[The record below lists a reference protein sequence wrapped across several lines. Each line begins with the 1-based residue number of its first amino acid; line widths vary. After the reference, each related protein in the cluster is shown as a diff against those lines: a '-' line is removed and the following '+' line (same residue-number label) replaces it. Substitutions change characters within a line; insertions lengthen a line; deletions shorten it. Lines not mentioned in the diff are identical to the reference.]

1 MSITSRINEMSSHI
15 EQAYDEL
22 QGLGADL
29 TNVNK
34 NIENISAMLEDAYKE
49 APKISD
55 TDTDITLDNTRK
67 GRVDM
72 EFSGNT
78 SQETTTG
85 KNLLSIP
92 NMTNTH
98 NGITFDLVDNN
109 IMSFSGTATGSW
121 ANLNASNLVDN
132 PMISGQTYTFS
143 IDAAQ
148 NVRVVL
154 YETSPQT
161 AHVISEGNK
170 SVTFQAS
177 GADNIFIG
185 ITNLTTNTNY
195 NGIVKMQL
203 ELGNTAT
210 DWEEYSGGIASPNP
224 DYPQDI
230 RVVSGDNSIE
240 ICGKNMFDDSI
251 VTNLWSEYSTN
262 KIVSANGAN
271 LHKFNCK
278 QGDTFTLKATYDS
291 ASSNSVILIQF
302 FDSNDNSLG
311 RYASANDT
319 TLTLTKT
326 APANTS
332 YAYMGRYLNT
342 PTTIQLEKN
351 NQATNYE
358 PYKEGTY
365 PINLGVK
372 NLWDVNNLQSGFLP
386 QSGSY
391 PTTNTS
397 YPNARYTL
405 ITLKKDKSITLSGIT
420 FAGSGRVRY
429 IDIDT
434 NEVVGNM
441 TYLDSAYY
449 TATHTFG
456 DGFYEGTITAK
467 KDFIVGIMDLNGEI
481 NNLIVNYGTTPQT
494 ISPNPIELA
503 EISTYNDEIFRT
515 SGKNIID
522 LTSLITGT
530 SSTSST
536 NIEKNSFT
544 QSGMGSWGNTY
555 FFLKNNKNTDYTI
568 SMKALSSLART
579 TGVSVYGGET
589 TESTTGYTNI
599 GTQWLD
605 ITANTPGS
613 TSYSFNSGNYEY
625 ILFRFWNNGTASALS
640 SNVDLYIS
648 EVQLELGSTAT
659 EYNPFGTGEWYYKE
673 ATKKLVLDGTQNITL
688 ASGTPR
694 RFNATYTTLGITNI
708 KEGSSAEDTTLN
720 YRKCDHFIYSAGLTS
735 WGRYY
740 LYNSWLVLLDNNS
753 VMANAEALKTW
764 LSNNKTTI
772 RYPLA
777 TPTYTK
783 ITSTNYPTLYSQLEA
798 IYNAQG
804 YDNQTNISQ
813 TNNDLPFKITASA
826 LEG

>member
-1 MSITSRINEMSSHI
+1 MSIATRIESIEEHI
-15 EQAYDEL
+15 GDAY
-22 QGLGADL
+22 QGLQNIGADI
-29 TNVNK
+29 TGVNK

-49 APKISD
+49 APKVSD
-55 TDTDITLDNTRK
+55 TDTDITLDSTRK

-72 EFSGNT
+72 GFSGNT
-78 SQETTTG
+78 SQFTTTG
-85 KNLLSIP
+85 KNLYPTDFLP
-92 NMTNTH
+92 VTEY
-98 NGITFDLVDNN
+98 GITISKNANGDIVLN
-109 IMSFSGTATGSW
+109 GTPNYNEGYKTFYTGDVKTVE
-121 ANLNASNLVDN
+121 A
-132 PMISGQTYTFS
+132 GTYTLSVANKVAGIGCVVGGFNGGCNLTLS
-143 IDAAQ
+143 DTVTSKTAYADTPQ
-148 NVRVVL
+148 NVNPAINIRYDVGTLTNFVL
-154 YETSPQT
+154 NPQMEKSSSATTYEP
-161 AHVISEGNK
+161 
-170 SVTFQAS
+170 F
-177 GADNIFIG
+177 
-185 ITNLTTNTNY
+185 TN
-195 NGIVKMQL
+195 G
-203 ELGNTAT
+203 
-210 DWEEYSGGIASPNP
+210 ASPNP

-230 RVVSGDNSIE
+230 HVVSGDNKITVY
-240 ICGKNMFDDSI
+240 GKNMFDDSI

-515 SGKNIID
+515 SGKNLCNGINQGVYLNND
-522 LTSLITGT
+522 VNRCGVTSGD
-530 SSTSST
+530 
-536 NIEKNSFT
+536 
-544 QSGMGSWGNTY
+544 SGLYIPVNGGQ
-555 FFLKNNKNTDYTI
+555 YTI
-568 SMKALSSLART
+568 STLVKQTRYRVACSNDLPP
-579 TGVSVYGGET
+579 SVGSAIAYNGQNKDNT
-589 TESTTGYTNI
+589 SNSITINTTGYNYLIVNATDLSAI
-599 GTQWLD
+599 Q
-605 ITANTPGS
+605 IEKGS
-613 TSYSFNSGNYEY
+613 S
-625 ILFRFWNNGTASALS
+625 
-640 SNVDLYIS
+640 
-648 EVQLELGSTAT
+648 AT

-673 ATKKLVLDGTQNITL
+673 GIKKKVLDGTERIGSTSGYLAAGRFDFLDYYDGLKGSTNNPNCKSNYYISKFAQENGCIFLSGVDAHINIV
-688 ASGTPR
+688 
-694 RFNATYTTLGITNI
+694 
-708 KEGSSAEDTTLN
+708 DTT
-720 YRKCDHFIYSAGLTS
+720 YI
-735 WGRYY
+735 
-740 LYNSWLVLLDNNS
+740 NNL
-753 VMANAEALKTW
+753 EGFKTW
-764 LSNNKTTI
+764 LGNVKPQVKYI
-772 RYPLA
+772 LA

-783 ITSTNYPTLYSQLEA
+783 ITSSNYPTLYSQLEA